1 MLSVGEVK
9 NFQDI
14 KRKWNQFQIERNMP
28 KYQGVV
34 SPGWLTILK
43 REEHL
48 NTLIHYCDKLI
59 KVDQ

>member
-1 MLSVGEVK
+1 MLSLGEVK
-9 NFQDI
+9 RFHNI
-14 KRKWNQFQIERNMP
+14 KKEWSQFEAERNMP

-43 REEHL
+43 REDYL
-48 NTLIHYCDKLI
+48 KTLIHYCDKLI